1 MNRALAAVFGA
12 VLAFAVLKSLADLGR
27 GGHVALAIT
36 VGIGLVTI
44 GAFLRKRREPRQV
57 IVLSSPT
64 SERSVTIFRQIPVAD
79 QVHISSLA
87 VSGNAI
93 GAISALRKAVK
104 IDLRSAKELV
114 NEITLTKGP

>member
-27 GGHVALAIT
+27 GGHVALAIV
-36 VGIGLVTI
+36 VGICLVTI
-44 GAFLRKRREPRQV
+44 GAFLRRRREPRQV
-57 IVLSSPT
+57 TVLSSPT
-64 SERSVTIFRQIPVAD
+64 SERSVRIFRQIPVAD
-79 QVHISSLA
+79 KVHISSLA
-87 VSGNAI
+87 ASGNAI

-114 NEITLTKGP
+114 DEITPTKEH